1 MAEMPT
7 LNELVAETYKRSLFA
22 TLLPY
27 VLFGIALAALFVWRV
42 AVTDPDWDAMPD
54 AAETAR

>member
-7 LNELVAETYKRSLFA
+7 LNELVAETYKRSFIA
-22 TLLPY
+22 TVLPY
-27 VLFGIALAALFVWRV
+27 VLLGAVLAALFVWRV

>member
-7 LNELVAETYKRSLFA
+7 LNELVAETCKRSLLA

-27 VLFGIALAALFVWRV
+27 ALLGVALAALFVWRV
-42 AVTDPDWDAMPD
+42 AIADPDWDALPD
-54 AAETAR
+54 AAEAAR

>member
-1 MAEMPT
+1 MPT

-27 VLFGIALAALFVWRV
+27 VLLGIALAALFVWRV